1 VTNTNTW
8 TTERKTDIMEEP
20 INKNER
26 YARIMMTFPL
36 LSGFTVHGTQMLLDA
51 GVVREYS
58 AGEAVC
64 AEGEVSTSTL
74 LILSGKLQAYTERE
88 GARVVFRE
96 CAAGT
101 ILGEIGVTC
110 DMPRTA
116 SVRASESSEVLQWS
130 AAVFRSLLLRSAL
143 LAERIHQHSLRS
155 LVEKEHTLIAQGI
168 EPRPRPTL

>member
-1 VTNTNTW
+1 VAIIQGYRDCD
-8 TTERKTDIMEEP
+8 EYEYMDHRRKTDIMEEP

-51 GVVREYS
+51 GVVREYC

-88 GARVVFRE
+88 GTRVVFRE
-96 CAAGT
+96 CARGQF
-101 ILGEIGVTC
+101 LVK
-110 DMPRTA
+110 
-116 SVRASESSEVLQWS
+116 S
-130 AAVFRSLLLRSAL
+130 A
-143 LAERIHQHSLRS
+143 
-155 LVEKEHTLIAQGI
+155 
-168 EPRPRPTL
+168 